1 MKLSKIK
8 VLNKNEFFTTLIIGS
23 EFHEKC
29 DIGQYSDKE
38 RAESDGDCVT
48 CPPGSACPILGTT
61 TADMEPCEEGYYC
74 PSGSSSRRANICDE
88 GYYCT
93 ASASEPTVC
102 TAGSA
107 CSVKGRVYA
116 GFFYGSVN
124 SDTIDTLIK
133 DFHRQIMNVSLA
145 TIVPLVQ
152 STLMKIFAI
161 LGFIVRLEL

>member
-74 PSGSSSRRANICDE
+74 PSGSSSPRANICDE

-107 CSVKGRVYA
+107 CSVKGRVSTD
-116 GFFYGSVN
+116 FLTVVLPV
-124 SDTIDTLIK
+124 TL
-133 DFHRQIMNVSLA
+133 
-145 TIVPLVQ
+145 
-152 STLMKIFAI
+152 
-161 LGFIVRLEL
+161 